1 MTTLQCEETKM
12 ILKCTQCGN
21 TFAKEAPNSDD
32 IVSCPVC
39 DSQYI
44 AVVKNG
50 KIQLKEYVFEEKD
63 LGQL

>member
-1 MTTLQCEETKM
+1 M